1 MDGKLIL
8 LLLLMLAGIAYFF
21 SGVWK
26 ILIPLILFIINFLY
40 FIFLIFAN
48 HTTTSDLLIPGLIAV
63 ALYFWLDKAYKIDK
77 KQ

>member
-1 MDGKLIL
+1 MDGKLIV
-8 LLLLMLAGIAYFF
+8 LLLLMLAGIGYFF
-21 SGVWK
+21 WGVWK
-26 ILIPLILFIINFLY
+26 IIIPLILFIINALY
-40 FIFLIFAN
+40 FIFVIFAN